1 MGGNRQM
8 VNNCGTSREKKN
20 IGILGE
26 MGDNKEVVNNG
37 NTNRKVVCDIEM
49 EQQKPLMPQK

>member
-1 MGGNRQM
+1 MGGNRRM

-20 IGILGE
+20 IDILGE